1 MSGRRTLLSAFGRA
15 AAYLTLCA
23 AAFVS
28 IFPVLWI
35 MLMSIKL
42 PRDAVAIPPVFLFQP
57 TLDSYRSLFIS
68 GWQASTINIMGYL
81 KNSIVIAF
89 ASTTI
94 SVFAAMFA
102 AYSLSRF
109 RYRGR
114 NLIGFVIIATRMLPP
129 IATIVPMF
137 LLMNALKLLDT
148 HLGLILAYTAVNVPF
163 AVWMLRGFIDEV
175 PLELEDAARID
186 GCSRLGS
193 LWRVVLPL
201 IAPGMAAS
209 SVYAFLLAWNDFALA
224 LILTSRQAKTLPLMV
239 MAFFTSEG
247 VEWGPMAA
255 AVTVALLPPILFVI
269 LMQKHLAKGLTM
281 GAVKG

>member
-1 MSGRRTLLSAFGRA
+1 MRKRRTFLGTVGRV
-15 AAYLTLCA
+15 AAYLTLSA

-42 PRDAVAIPPVFLFQP
+42 PRDAVAIPPIFIFQP

-148 HLGLILAYTAVNVPF
+148 HLGLIMAYTAVNVPF

-201 IAPGMAAS
+201 IAPGMAAA

-255 AVTVALLPPILFVI
+255 AVTVALLPPVLFVI

>member
-1 MSGRRTLLSAFGRA
+1 MRRRRTLLGTIGWA
-15 AAYLTLCA
+15 AAYLALIA

-35 MLMSIKL
+35 MLMSVKL
-42 PRDAVAIPPVFLFQP
+42 PRDAVALPPVFIFQP

-89 ASTTI
+89 VSTAI
-94 SVFAAMFA
+94 SVAAAMFA

-114 NLIGFVIIATRMLPP
+114 NLIGFLIIATRMLPP

-137 LLMNALKLLDT
+137 LLMHTLNLIDT
-148 HLGLILAYTAVNVPF
+148 HLGLIMAYTAVNVPF

-201 IAPGMAAS
+201 IAPGMAAA

>member
-1 MSGRRTLLSAFGRA
+1 MSGRRTLLGTIGRA
-15 AAYLTLCA
+15 AAYLALCV

-42 PRDAVAIPPVFLFQP
+42 PRDAVAIPPVFIFQP

-81 KNSIVIAF
+81 KNSIIIAF

>member
-1 MSGRRTLLSAFGRA
+1 MSRRRTLLGTIGWA
-15 AAYLTLCA
+15 AAYLALIG

-35 MLMSIKL
+35 MLMSVKL
-42 PRDAVAIPPVFLFQP
+42 PRDAVALPPVFVFQP

-81 KNSIVIAF
+81 KNSTIIAF
-89 ASTTI
+89 VSTAI
-94 SVFAAMFA
+94 SVVAAMFA

-114 NLIGFVIIATRMLPP
+114 NLIGFLIIATRMLPP

-137 LLMNALKLLDT
+137 LLMHTLNLIDT
-148 HLGLILAYTAVNVPF
+148 HLGLIMAYTAVNVPF

-201 IAPGMAAS
+201 IAPGMAAA